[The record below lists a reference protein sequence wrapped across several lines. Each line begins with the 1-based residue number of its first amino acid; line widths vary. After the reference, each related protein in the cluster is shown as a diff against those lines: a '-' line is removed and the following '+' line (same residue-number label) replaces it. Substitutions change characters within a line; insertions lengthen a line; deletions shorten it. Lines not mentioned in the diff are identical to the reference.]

1 MVEPAA
7 TEPTAEPAADVEQ
20 TPAADAPAEAQAAP
34 APGSPRRRSRR
45 AVSSDGVHVQVQAAP
60 GGARGGRF
68 TAAVAEASTP
78 AEPQGAAPVMLGVGV
93 KAADLARRGR

>member
-1 MVEPAA
+1 M
-7 TEPTAEPAADVEQ
+7 
-20 TPAADAPAEAQAAP
+20 
-34 APGSPRRRSRR
+34 
-45 AVSSDGVHVQVQAAP
+45 SSDGVHVQVQAAP
-60 GGARGGRF
+60 GGAQGGRF